1 METRLMDWIDRV
13 NRYFLD
19 AIARRRA
26 RGAPSSP
33 TLLPMSPA
41 LIHQLTRLYLASHD
55 GFIGDTW
62 VLWGTLVDGTLTA
75 ISETDPGWHAM
86 RAALDQSGRLSVAL
100 HLIELHLLAD
110 PDRKP
115 LCLIGDAKSVL
126 TSPAVPN
133 AES

>member
-1 METRLMDWIDRV
+1 MSWIDRV

-19 AIARRRA
+19 AIVRQQPRA
-26 RGAPSSP
+26 TPSST

-41 LIHQLTRLYLASHD
+41 LIHQLARLDLASHD
-55 GFIGDTW
+55 GFVGETW
-62 VLWGTLVDGTLTA
+62 MLWGTLVDGTPTA

-100 HLIELHLLAD
+100 HLAELKLLAD

-115 LCLIGDAKSVL
+115 LCLIGDATSVL
-126 TSPAVPN
+126 TPPAVPN
-133 AES
+133 VKS